1 MFVEV
6 KSCDFRTRTHNR
18 ARKVTANVQ
27 LTRAYHRAHFDTT
40 INEFW
45 PRFHRAID
53 ARTVDA
59 RAVDAQPLWTTNESR
74 CAGPKC
80 IIINY
85 SYAPA

>member
-53 ARTVDA
+53 AR
-59 RAVDAQPLWTTNESR
+59 AVDAQPLWTTNESR
-74 CAGPKC
+74 AAGPSR
-80 IIINY
+80 IIN
-85 SYAPA
+85 